1 MLAYLAVVCNSYG
14 GIIMLAL
21 PELDFDTLDEEAGTV
36 DDELADTLESSKAE
50 LSLAECVLLDAS
62 VETLTLAACFR
73 VGLVF
78 SWWDDCMS

>member
-21 PELDFDTLDEEAGTV
+21 PELDFDTLEEGAGTV
-36 DDELADTLESSKAE
+36 DELADTLESSEAE

-62 VETLTLAACFR
+62 VETLTHTACFR

-78 SWWDDCMS
+78 GWWDDCMS